1 MVVVTHM
8 IGVEDSLID
17 NMYHNFGHTPPQNDE
32 VEATNIA
39 EKLILEFWR
48 LQNVQPLVCHDNV
61 VRLASVGDHQ
71 EHTVG
76 FVETENH
83 HANRTT
89 YSQYEGFATSSKKH
103 DPG

>member
-8 IGVEDSLID
+8 IGAEDSLID
-17 NMYHNFGHTPPQNDE
+17 NMYHSFGHIPPQNDE

-39 EKLILEFWR
+39 AKLMLEFWL
-48 LQNVQPLVCHDNV
+48 LQNVQPLECHDND
-61 VRLASVGDHQ
+61 VRLANVGDHQ
-71 EHTVG
+71 VHKEG

-83 HANRTT
+83 HANRTV
-89 YSQYEGFATSSKKH
+89 YSRYEGSATSSKKH